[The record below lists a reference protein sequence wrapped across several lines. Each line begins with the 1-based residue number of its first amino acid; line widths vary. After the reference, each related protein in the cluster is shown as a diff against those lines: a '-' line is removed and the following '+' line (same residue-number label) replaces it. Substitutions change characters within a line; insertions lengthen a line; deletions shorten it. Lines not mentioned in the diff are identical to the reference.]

1 MQAPSEDAWTFD
13 TTGLLHLPGT
23 LTAEQLDSAQLGS
36 PEDAA
41 SPLRAHPALL
51 HAIPELGCG
60 ETKYRLDAPARL
72 LPAAASPQQRW
83 GWLNSD
89 AVQDV
94 KRLGYDIV
102 VGQPTAEHDSVRR
115 AQVRGFRVLWVLEDT
130 DALGS
135 VTGSHKGSLPPPTPE
150 VAASMKALVPLQL
163 RAGDLVL
170 ASATTLLSW
179 MPGAGAAPP
188 KILELVLRLD
198 SKIGSVRSSPVPTP
212 PHPTPHTPHPT
223 SLIQPSCRLRSP
235 TRSRL
240 ARRGPRPPRRTL
252 RSRRI

>member
-13 TTGLLHLPGT
+13 TTGLLRLPGT
-23 LTAEQLDSAQLGS
+23 LTAEQLDSAAAQLGS

-41 SPLRAHPALL
+41 APLRAHPELL
-51 HAIPELGCG
+51 HRIPELGCG

-72 LPAAASPQQRW
+72 LPAESPQQRW

-150 VAASMKALVPLQL
+150 VAASMKALVPLPL
-163 RAGDLVL
+163 RAGMARCAKSHSNTHLYETL
-170 ASATTLLSW
+170 YLKTAS
-179 MPGAGAAPP
+179 
-188 KILELVLRLD
+188 
-198 SKIGSVRSSPVPTP
+198 
-212 PHPTPHTPHPT
+212 
-223 SLIQPSCRLRSP
+223 IQGYFGLK
-235 TRSRL
+235 
-240 ARRGPRPPRRTL
+240 
-252 RSRRI
+252 